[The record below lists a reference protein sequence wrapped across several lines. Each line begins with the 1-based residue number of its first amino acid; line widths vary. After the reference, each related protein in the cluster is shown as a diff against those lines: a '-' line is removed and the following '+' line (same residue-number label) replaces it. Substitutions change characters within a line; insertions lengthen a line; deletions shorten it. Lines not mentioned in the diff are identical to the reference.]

1 MLINHLDVVARVII
15 IIIVIVIKFSVHFT
29 VSPYCYFFFFVYPSF
44 TLDVF
49 NNYCLT
55 LCSSY

>member
-1 MLINHLDVVARVII
+1 MLINHLDFVARVI

-29 VSPYCYFFFFVYPSF
+29 VSPYYYFFFVYPSF
-44 TLDVF
+44 RLDVF